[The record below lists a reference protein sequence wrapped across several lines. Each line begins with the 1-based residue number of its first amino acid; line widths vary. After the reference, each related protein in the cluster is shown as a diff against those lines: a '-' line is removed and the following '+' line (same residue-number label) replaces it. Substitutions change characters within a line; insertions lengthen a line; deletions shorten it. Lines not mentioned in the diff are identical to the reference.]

1 MIHLPR
7 NCQIWLPG
15 YLNSCM
21 SRLWSEPP
29 KRVWLTFADHFEPL
43 WHGADE
49 RTGIERVAAWSRSWP
64 EIASRHHDS
73 AGRPAQYTFFYP
85 QEEYR
90 PFLLDPLA
98 AMAEQGIGDVEVHI
112 HHDGEGEQDFVDRI
126 STFADTLYSRHNLLR
141 KEAGQIR
148 FGFIHGNWAL
158 DNSGFAGRHC
168 GLNNELSLLVS
179 LGCYADF
186 TLPAAPEPSQSRLVN
201 TIYWAVDDPE
211 RPKSHDTGMPAGTST
226 SQPGGS
232 LLMIPGPLALRWEGK
247 RWMPRLER
255 GEISFNDL
263 PTPARVAQW
272 LRAAPRIGSDVF
284 IKLFTH
290 GTQERNSSVLLS
302 GALDRV
308 LDLITEQTGE
318 WGQSLYFV
326 TAAQMRDAVEAVL
339 SSRDPVLAIRDKTT
353 RCVANRS

>member
-1 MIHLPR
+1 
-7 NCQIWLPG
+7 
-15 YLNSCM
+15 
-21 SRLWSEPP
+21 
-29 KRVWLTFADHFEPL
+29 V
-43 WHGADE
+43 DE
-49 RTGIERVAAWSRSWP
+49 RIAIERVAGWSHAWP

-85 QEEYR
+85 EEEYR

-98 AMAEQGIGDVEVHI
+98 AMVEQGVCDVEVHI
-112 HHDGEGEQDFVDRI
+112 HHDGEGEQNFVDRI
-126 STFADTLYSRHNLLR
+126 STFTDTLYSRHNLLR
-141 KEAGQIR
+141 KEGGRIR

-158 DNSGFAGRHC
+158 DNSGPGGRHC

-186 TLPAAPEPSQSRLVN
+186 TLPSAPEQSQSRLVN
-201 TIYWAVDDPE
+201 TIYWAVDDP
-211 RPKSHDTGMPAGTST
+211 RCPKSHDTGTPVRISDPGSAGA
-226 SQPGGS
+226 

-247 RWMPRLER
+247 RWMPRIER

-263 PTPARVAQW
+263 PTPSRVSQW
-272 LRAAPRIGSDVF
+272 IRTAPRIGSDVF

-308 LDLITEQTGE
+308 LELMTKQTAQ

-326 TAAQMRDAVEAVL
+326 SAAQMRDAVEAIL
-339 SSRDPVLAIRDKTT
+339 SSRDPVGAIGERTT
-353 RCVANRS
+353 HCATNRS